1 MAEDYGAPLALFLR
15 PDVANK
21 FVERQRCTACHQG
34 GGSRACCSWS
44 LSCSAVLSSR
54 TTNIASAA
62 LILKADPF
70 CSTGSACRVH
80 RAVQARS
87 ADANPVRYSPGT
99 RQVEACSRDKKCD
112 IHRRTSRT
120 SITEG
125 FMARSRRPGRP
136 RKTGARRTTRRK
148 AATRKT
154 AARKTGA
161 RKTAARKT
169 IGRKTGARKTAGR
182 KTAARKTAAR
192 KTITRKSA
200 ARKAGGRQTTVRK
213 TAARKTI
220 GRKSV
225 TRKTAVRKKTAG
237 RKITTPSKARGRKT
251 VARRTPNGRRRRKLE
266 NGTPVPPSTEPTPE
280 EFPSED
286 MQRQEPPSEE
296 L

>member
-1 MAEDYGAPLALFLR
+1 MLCPGSHGRSYGRGLR
-15 PDVANK
+15 RAARTLPASRRS
-21 FVERQRCTACHQG
+21 EQIRRASARTACHQG
-34 GGSRACCSWS
+34 GGSRACCSW
-44 LSCSAVLSSR
+44 LRSCSAVLSSR

-62 LILKADPF
+62 LILRADPF
-70 CSTGSACRVH
+70 CSTRSACRVH

-87 ADANPVRYSPGT
+87 WPMQTPCAAHPGT
-99 RQVEACSRDKKCD
+99 RQVEACSRDKKC
-112 IHRRTSRT
+112 HTLRRISRK

-136 RKTGARRTTRRK
+136 RKTGVRKTTRRK

-154 AARKTGA
+154 AGRKSAMRKTAGRKTGARKTTARKTTARKTTARKTTA

-169 IGRKTGARKTAGR
+169 IGRTSA
-182 KTAARKTAAR
+182 
-192 KTITRKSA
+192 TRKA
-200 ARKAGGRQTTVRK
+200 
-213 TAARKTI
+213 
-220 GRKSV
+220 
-225 TRKTAVRKKTAG
+225 AVRKRAASRKMATRVTAPRKTG
-237 RKITTPSKARGRKT
+237 GRKT
-251 VARRTPNGRRRRKLE
+251 VARRTPNGRRRRAVE

>member
-1 MAEDYGAPLALFLR
+1 M
-15 PDVANK
+15 
-21 FVERQRCTACHQG
+21 
-34 GGSRACCSWS
+34 
-44 LSCSAVLSSR
+44 
-54 TTNIASAA
+54 
-62 LILKADPF
+62 
-70 CSTGSACRVH
+70 H

-87 ADANPVRYSPGT
+87 WPMQTPCAAHPGT

-112 IHRRTSRT
+112 THRRISRK

-192 KTITRKSA
+192 KTIGRTSATRKALPVANRQPAGQQSERRQQV
-200 ARKAGGRQTTVRK
+200 ARWRLALQPLARQEGGRRWHAEPRTAGG
-213 TAARKTI
+213 
-220 GRKSV
+220 
-225 TRKTAVRKKTAG
+225 AG
-237 RKITTPSKARGRKT
+237 HWRT
-251 VARRTPNGRRRRKLE
+251 ARRYRRPRNQHRRSSRPRTCSDRNRRRK
-266 NGTPVPPSTEPTPE
+266 SCEPDL
-280 EFPSED
+280 S
-286 MQRQEPPSEE
+286 RHS
-296 L
+296 

>member
-1 MAEDYGAPLALFLR
+1 MFGSFVFTHNEHCIGRFDPEGPTHLR
-15 PDVANK
+15 
-21 FVERQRCTACHQG
+21 
-34 GGSRACCSWS
+34 
-44 LSCSAVLSSR
+44 SA
-54 TTNIASAA
+54 
-62 LILKADPF
+62 
-70 CSTGSACRVH
+70 GRVH

-87 ADANPVRYSPGT
+87 WPMQTPCAAHPGT

-213 TAARKTI
+213 TAARTTT
-220 GRKSV
+220 GRTSA
-225 TRKTAVRKKTAG
+225 TRKTAVRKTAAARNTATRLTAPRKTG
-237 RKITTPSKARGRKT
+237 GRKT
-251 VARRTPNGRRRRKLE
+251 VARRTPNGRRRRALE

-280 EFPSED
+280 EFPSDD

>member
-1 MAEDYGAPLALFLR
+1 MQTP
-15 PDVANK
+15 
-21 FVERQRCTACHQG
+21 C
-34 GGSRACCSWS
+34 
-44 LSCSAVLSSR
+44 
-54 TTNIASAA
+54 AA
-62 LILKADPF
+62 
-70 CSTGSACRVH
+70 H
-80 RAVQARS
+80 
-87 ADANPVRYSPGT
+87 PGT
-99 RQVEACSRDKKCD
+99 RQVEACSRYKKYD

-148 AATRKT
+148 AATRKA

-182 KTAARKTAAR
+182 KTA
-192 KTITRKSA
+192 
-200 ARKAGGRQTTVRK
+200 
-213 TAARKTI
+213 
-220 GRKSV
+220 
-225 TRKTAVRKKTAG
+225 
-237 RKITTPSKARGRKT
+237 GRKT
-251 VARRTPNGRRRRKLE
+251 VARRTPNGRRRRALE
-266 NGTPVPPSTEPTPE
+266 NGTPVPPSTQPTPE

>member
-1 MAEDYGAPLALFLR
+1 M
-15 PDVANK
+15 
-21 FVERQRCTACHQG
+21 
-34 GGSRACCSWS
+34 
-44 LSCSAVLSSR
+44 
-54 TTNIASAA
+54 
-62 LILKADPF
+62 
-70 CSTGSACRVH
+70 H

-87 ADANPVRYSPGT
+87 WPMQTPCAAHPGT

-148 AATRKT
+148 AATRKA

-192 KTITRKSA
+192 KTIGRKSA
-200 ARKAGGRQTTVRK
+200 
-213 TAARKTI
+213 
-220 GRKSV
+220 
-225 TRKTAVRKKTAG
+225 TRKTAVRKTAAG
-237 RKITTPSKARGRKT
+237 RKMATRLTAPRKTGGRKT
-251 VARRTPNGRRRRKLE
+251 VARRTPNGRRRRALE

-280 EFPSED
+280 EFRSED